1 MSPLAKAGCSQL
13 MRGRHEAA
21 VAGTAPHPTRRSTHS
36 RAPPPVDT
44 VGLQPAC
51 TPYRRALCYWVAR
64 ATSAVHVRRRQSQRR
79 HAARRLWCRAAAAG
93 APRRAMWQRAPPCPP
108 PCVRWRRRPGAA
120 RGRCESRVRSRAW
133 PAMQCTVVR
142 CSSQYECMHVGR
154 GLLRGGLCNA
164 RFACNVGRGLLERL
178 LSVVLAEGRLV
189 GVGDGFGVSFDFG
202 FGFGAGIGVEVGG
215 EGRVG
220 GAGGAVLTSQRA
232 PQLASKRCGLE
243 AESRHRIGNRHTCHR
258 AQVHGH
264 VHIHVHVHV
273 RVHVPLT
280 CVRACGWQAYRR
292 GTRRWRSWPRSGRGR

>member
-51 TPYRRALCYWVAR
+51 TPYRRALCYCAAR
-64 ATSAVHVRRRQSQRR
+64 ATSAVHARRRQSQRR

-178 LSVVLAEGRLV
+178 LSVVLAEGCLV
-189 GVGDGFGVSFDFG
+189 GVGVGLGLVSVSVSVSELASGLRLEVKVGLGVRVGQYSPPRERRSSRRSAAVWRPR
-202 FGFGAGIGVEVGG
+202 AGIG
-215 EGRVG
+215 
-220 GAGGAVLTSQRA
+220 
-232 PQLASKRCGLE
+232 
-243 AESRHRIGNRHTCHR
+243 
-258 AQVHGH
+258 
-264 VHIHVHVHV
+264 
-273 RVHVPLT
+273 
-280 CVRACGWQAYRR
+280 
-292 GTRRWRSWPRSGRGR
+292 